1 LNRFS
6 RLRRTSLAGA
16 AVVLAALGAVG
27 CGSEDPAQ
35 RLDRAFD
42 QNPKSADTT
51 VTAQL
56 KLNGGTSP
64 QAQQP
69 ITVKFSGPYRQN
81 GPKELPSL
89 DWRITG
95 SFGGTSQA
103 ARIVTVPNNAFV
115 EFMGQTYEVGEPT
128 VRQFNQQRP
137 PQQTPSQLGVKPS
150 AWVVDPQDQGDADV
164 AGQDTTHISGRV
176 DLGKLL
182 RDSNRVIQQRGA
194 SGGTQGLAPQ
204 QIPEDQIRQVEQ
216 AVKNSTMDVFVGDDD
231 KIRRVALKA
240 DFTLPPEQQ
249 AGTGAQGGTFNLTT
263 ELANVDGN
271 QQITPPANAQPIQK
285 LLEQLPPGLLGG
297 GQQPK
302 SAR

>member
-1 LNRFS
+1 MLNRLS
-6 RLRRTSLAGA
+6 RLRRAALAGA
-16 AVVLAALGAVG
+16 AAVLAALGAVG

-35 RLDRAFD
+35 VLDRSFD
-42 QNPKSADTT
+42 NPPKSADTT

-56 KLNGGTSP
+56 KLTGGASP

-69 ITVKFSGPYRQN
+69 ISVRFSGPYRQN

-115 EFMGQTYEVGEPT
+115 EFMGQTYEVGENT
-128 VRQFNQQRP
+128 IRQFNQQRP
-137 PQQTPSQLGVKPS
+137 PQQKPSELGVKPS
-150 AWVVDPQDQGDADV
+150 AWVVDPQDQGDAEV

-176 DLGKLL
+176 EVGKLL
-182 RDSNRVIQQRGA
+182 RDSNRIVQQRAATSGVPGA
-194 SGGTQGLAPQ
+194 SPQ
-204 QIPEDQIRQVEQ
+204 QIPEDQIRQIEQ
-216 AVKNSTMDVFVGDDD
+216 AVKNSTLDVFVGDDD

-240 DFTLPPEQQ
+240 DFTLPPQQQ

-271 QQITPPANAQPIQK
+271 QQITPPANAQPIER
-285 LLEQLPPGLLGG
+285 LLQQLPPGLLGG
-297 GQQPK
+297 GRQ
-302 SAR
+302 AR